1 MAFLAAM
8 SCQVCGYKS
17 VFEYLYRMNWYRFFT
32 YIILFISIVTLTW
45 VLWALKPADRTLV
58 NYVSIIGS
66 IASTAG
72 LFLAYIQILTI
83 KEETQKTRE
92 RLDASIHQVQR
103 VLMVAD
109 LDRSVKVIQDAQN
122 YLNQEKLEIA
132 YVRMKDLRGLLLNFK
147 GNADFQKL
155 TNQTLFHNHFT
166 DLQIDL
172 DNLKMYLLDHSR
184 KINLPRVLQHL
195 EEFEIQLIEFENDLK
210 KITT

>member
-1 MAFLAAM
+1 
-8 SCQVCGYKS
+8 
-17 VFEYLYRMNWYRFFT
+17 MNWYRFFT
-32 YIILFISIVTLTW
+32 YIILLISFTTLAW

-83 KEETQKTRE
+83 KEETQKTRA

-103 VLMVAD
+103 VLMTAD
-109 LDRSVKVIQDAQN
+109 LDRSVKIIQDAQN

-132 YVRMKDLRGLLLNFK
+132 YVRMKDLRSLLLSFK

-155 TNQTLFHNHFT
+155 TNQSLFHHYFT

-172 DNLKMYLLDHSR
+172 DNLKIYLLDHSR
-184 KINLPRVLQHL
+184 KINLPRILQHL
-195 EEFEIQLIEFENDLK
+195 EAFEVQLIDFENELK
-210 KITT
+210 R